1 MRKFISIALAF
12 ILVFISV
19 PYASA
24 SNSYIDTLRV
34 GLSYG
39 SGASASA
46 RFSSSSDIII
56 LDAASMSGIGSVP
69 AGTEF
74 IITLQE
80 GAFVSE
86 GYLAPYA
93 GTVILE
99 SASPISYNGSSYRGS
114 FELRIYGDSKITVI
128 NIVNTEEYLMSVLG
142 KEMSASWPLEALKA
156 QAICAR
162 NYAVSNINK
171 HSEYGFDVC
180 ATVDCQVY
188 GGISSEGTRTRDAV
202 EATRGMMATYE
213 GRVVPL
219 VYFSCDGGYT
229 EDSENVWL
237 NAEGYLRGKEDIYE
251 DSSYIPKGYADW
263 SVTMTKEEI
272 EETLKKKNI
281 NVGELLDITIDSV
294 SENNG
299 VVSMTFVGTEGSKT
313 VTKTLT
319 RTTLSLNSQ
328 AYTIEKEGGAE
339 VKTEVIEPIDMMIS
353 SMFVLSDSGVS
364 KLGNE
369 VYRMTDKGI
378 EKIIL
383 DEEPEESG
391 ENASAGY
398 TSYTFNGHGW
408 GHLVGM
414 SQWGAYS
421 MAKNGKT
428 YEDILN
434 FYYTDIEIA
443 KG

>member
-1 MRKFISIALAF
+1 MKRFISTVLAF
-12 ILVFISV
+12 MLVFISAS
-19 PYASA
+19 YASA
-24 SNSYIDTLRV
+24 SNSYTNTLRV

-39 SGASASA
+39 SGASDSA
-46 RFSSSSDIII
+46 RFSSSADIII
-56 LDAASMSGIGSVP
+56 SDAASLAEIGSVP

-74 IITLQE
+74 VITLSE

-86 GYLAPYA
+86 GYLAPYT

-114 FELRIYGDSKITVI
+114 FELRIYGESRITVI

-142 KEMSASWPLEALKA
+142 KEMSASWPIEALKA

-171 HSEYGFDVC
+171 HSEYGFDIC

-188 GGISSEGTRTRDAV
+188 GGIGSEGTRTREAV

-219 VYFSCDGGYT
+219 FYFSCDGGYT
-229 EDSENVWL
+229 EDSENVWP
-237 NAEGYLRGKEDIYE
+237 NAEGYLRGKEDVYE
-251 DSSYIPKGYADW
+251 DASYIPEGYASW
-263 SVTMTKEEI
+263 SVTMTKEEV
-272 EETLKKKNI
+272 EEALKKKNI
-281 NVGELLDITIDSV
+281 NVGELLDITLDSI

-328 AYTIEKEGGAE
+328 AYTIEKEGGTE
-339 VKTEVIEPIDMMIS
+339 VKTETVKPIDMILS
-353 SMFVLSDSGVS
+353 SMFVLSDGGISQ
-364 KLGNE
+364 LGNE

-391 ENASAGY
+391 ESASAGY

-421 MAKNGKT
+421 MAKDGKT

-434 FYYTDIEIA
+434 FYYTDIDIT